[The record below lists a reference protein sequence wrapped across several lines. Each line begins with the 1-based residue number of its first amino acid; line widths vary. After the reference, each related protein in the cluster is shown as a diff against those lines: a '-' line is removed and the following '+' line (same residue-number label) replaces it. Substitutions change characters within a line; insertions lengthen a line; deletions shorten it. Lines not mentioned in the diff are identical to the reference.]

1 MEITYNWKITEL
13 TKVPSKDGL
22 TDVVTHIKFI
32 YTGTSD
38 QTDENGEFKKATF
51 KGSVPALPPN
61 SEDFKPLNSLTE
73 ADVIEWVKVIH
84 PTDHMQSEIVGE
96 LTEANEQVLDL
107 ENLPW

>member
-38 QTDENGEFKKATF
+38 QTDENGEFKTATF
-51 KGSVPALPPN
+51 KGSVPALPPS
-61 SEDFKPLNSLTE
+61 SEDFKPLNTLTE
-73 ADVIEWVKVIH
+73 AEVIEWVKAIH
-84 PTDHMQSEIVGE
+84 PTDHMQSVIVE
-96 LTEANEQVLDL
+96 KLTDLNEEVLDS